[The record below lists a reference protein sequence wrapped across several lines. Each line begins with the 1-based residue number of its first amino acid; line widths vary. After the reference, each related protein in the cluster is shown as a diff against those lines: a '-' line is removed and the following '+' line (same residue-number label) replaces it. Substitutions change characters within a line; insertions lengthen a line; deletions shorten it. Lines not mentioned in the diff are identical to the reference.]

1 MPKLILLRHLKSQ
14 WNSENRFAGWVDNPL
29 SKEGIEN
36 AKDIAGKLSSID
48 ISVAYSSPLVRN
60 EETILRV
67 FEHLDKYPIFMHFD
81 AKTKKKENF
90 EGAGEKY
97 LPVYVSEELNE
108 RYYGK
113 LQGLNKEE
121 TIQKYGPEKVKLWR
135 RSYKE
140 APPEGESLKEVSDRA
155 VPFFKRFVER
165 DLKNGKNVLVV
176 ASHNSLRALIKYIE
190 KIPDK
195 EVVNLE
201 LPFGDIIKYDVDD
214 KTNFYRV

>member
-36 AKDIAGKLSSID
+36 AKDIAEKLSGID
-48 ISVAYSSPLVRN
+48 INVAYSSPLIRN

-67 FEHLDKYPIFMHFD
+67 FEHLDKYPIFMHFNT
-81 AKTKKKENF
+81 KTIKKENF
-90 EGAGEKY
+90 ERAGEKY
-97 LPVYVSEELNE
+97 LPVYVSEKLNE

-155 VPFFKRFVER
+155 VPFFKRFIER
-165 DLKNGKNVLVV
+165 DLENGKNVLVV

-190 KIPDK
+190 KISDQ

-214 KTNFYRV
+214 KTNFCRM